1 MEFGYGASR
10 PKIGPRGRT
19 NRSSREVE
27 KRVAPQPDWIEP
39 QFCKRVG
46 KAPSAPR
53 GGVKLS
59 WINIGW
65 RLDATEATFRTSP
78 DPGWIGR
85 ANIKKRPPRSQNFPS
100 PIPVSMDKSAEP
112 TPVL

>member
-1 MEFGYGASR
+1 MARLVQRSAHAAAPIGAPVKLKSAS
-10 PKIGPRGRT
+10 PLSPTGLNPNSASASGK
-19 NRSSREVE
+19 
-27 KRVAPQPDWIEP
+27 PQ
-39 QFCKRVG
+39 
-46 KAPSAPR
+46 AHPR